1 MRRCLST
8 PSGLWK
14 ELFRA
19 LVSDSPPSLSYDHM
33 DSSSPLSNTIVVSV
47 DEDSPDGDGRDC
59 LQQGPSSGSRA
70 GRPPKSVPWPEPTG
84 DWGGW
89 APCFTWETA
98 VPLENDEL
106 LGDES
111 AIVRGHL
118 DTIDEVPT
126 GQEHHLQRGCAPD
139 IMRSIAVAKE
149 VSTVHCRSWSFIV
162 MSNDSYIA
170 TQLP

>member
-1 MRRCLST
+1 MPEYS
-8 PSGLWK
+8 LWK
-14 ELFRA
+14 KRFRA
-19 LVSDSPPSLSYDHM
+19 LVSDAPPSLSYDAM
-33 DSSSPLSNTIVVSV
+33 DSSSPLSNTIVMS
-47 DEDSPDGDGRDC
+47 EDSPDGDGRKC
-59 LQQGPSSGSRA
+59 PQQGPSSGSRA
-70 GRPPKSVPWPEPTG
+70 GRPPQSVPWPEPSG

-98 VPLENDEL
+98 VPLEDDEL

-126 GQEHHLQRGCAPD
+126 GQEHHLQRGCAPE
-139 IMRSIAVAKE
+139 IMRSIAVAKQ
-149 VSTVHCRSWSFIV
+149 VSMTYCRSQWFTV
-162 MSNDSYIA
+162 MSNDSISA